1 MRKGEDNMKKRIL
14 IYIIVAIIFAILFIP
29 IPKTLDDGGTKVY
42 TALTYKYIKWNRY
55 VDESKTRIFKH
66 SRIYV
71 FGSLKKSIDE
81 LYEDEIELYNSQFI
95 CG

>member
-1 MRKGEDNMKKRIL
+1 MKKKII
-14 IYIIVAIIFAILFIP
+14 IYIIIAVILLVLFVP

-42 TALTYKYIKWNRY
+42 SALAYKYIKWNRY
-55 VDESKTRIFKH
+55 VDESKTRIFQH

-71 FGSLKKSIDE
+71 FGSLNKTIDE
-81 LYEDEIELYNSQFI
+81 LYEQEIELYNNQFI

>member
-1 MRKGEDNMKKRIL
+1 MGKKRKIFLIICVIIL
-14 IYIIVAIIFAILFIP
+14 LILFIP

-42 TALTYKYIKWNRY
+42 SALAYKYVKWNRY
-55 VDESKTRIFKH
+55 VDESKTRVFQH

-81 LYEDEIELYNSQFI
+81 LYEQEIELYNSQFI

>member
-1 MRKGEDNMKKRIL
+1 MKKKII
-14 IYIIVAIIFAILFIP
+14 IYIIIAVILLVLFVP

-42 TALTYKYIKWNRY
+42 SALAYKYIKWNRY
-55 VDESKTRIFKH
+55 VDESKTRVFQH

-71 FGSLKKSIDE
+71 FGSLNKTIDE
-81 LYEDEIELYNSQFI
+81 LYEQEIELYNNQFI